1 MDVPERAG
9 TCAGAR
15 PLQRRDRL
23 GTMRSRHVSQVI
35 HQDPASVYAY
45 AADPDNLPR
54 WAAGLAQ
61 SEITRE
67 GDLLVA
73 DSPMG
78 RVSIRFGPPNAYGIL
93 DHDVTLPAGE
103 TVHNPMRVVAHPEGC
118 EVIFT
123 VRQLDLTD
131 KEFDRDIES
140 VAADLRRLRE
150 LTE

>member
-1 MDVPERAG
+1 
-9 TCAGAR
+9 
-15 PLQRRDRL
+15 
-23 GTMRSRHVSQVI
+23 MRSRHVSQVI
-35 HQDPASVYAY
+35 HQDPASVYAF

-131 KEFDRDIES
+131 EEFDRDIES
-140 VAADLRRLRE
+140 VAADLRRLKE

>member
-1 MDVPERAG
+1 
-9 TCAGAR
+9 
-15 PLQRRDRL
+15 
-23 GTMRSRHVSQVI
+23 MRSRHVSQVI
-35 HQDPASVYAY
+35 HQDPATVYAF
-45 AADPDNLPR
+45 AADPDNLSR
-54 WAAGLAQ
+54 WAAGLAR

-78 RVSIRFGPPNAYGIL
+78 RVSIRFVPPNAYGIL
-93 DHDVTLPAGE
+93 DHDVALPSGA

-123 VRQLDLTD
+123 ARQLDLSD
-131 KEFDRDIES
+131 QEFDRDAES
-140 VAADLRRLRE
+140 VAADLRRLKE

>member
-1 MDVPERAG
+1 M
-9 TCAGAR
+9 
-15 PLQRRDRL
+15 
-23 GTMRSRHVSQVI
+23 
-35 HQDPASVYAY
+35 YAF

-67 GDLLVA
+67 GELLVT

-78 RVSIRFGPPNAYGIL
+78 RLSFRLAPPNAYGIL
-93 DHDVTLPAGE
+93 DHVVTLPSGV
-103 TVHNPMRVVAHPEGC
+103 TVHNPMRIVAHPEGC

-131 KEFDRDIES
+131 EEFHRDTQS
-140 VAADLRRLRE
+140 VAADLRRLKE

>member
-1 MDVPERAG
+1 
-9 TCAGAR
+9 
-15 PLQRRDRL
+15 
-23 GTMRSRHVSQVI
+23 MRSRHVSQVI
-35 HQDPASVYAY
+35 HQDPASVYAF

-123 VRQLDLTD
+123 VRELDLSD
-131 KEFDRDIES
+131 EEFDRDTES